1 MKKERYQTKVAVF
14 LMLTRVKEGVKEIL
28 LQKRVNT
35 GYMDNMYDMACSG
48 HLEKGESL
56 AHATI
61 REAKEEIGID
71 VKEEDLKM
79 VALIHP
85 YQDDY
90 LNVFFE
96 TEKYEG
102 TPEIKE
108 PNKCDDLKWF
118 NINDLPEN
126 TIVRIRNVLENIK
139 RDIIYDD
146 DNFTNQKYVNY
157 NKM

>member
-1 MKKERYQTKVAVF
+1 MKKERYQSKVAVF
-14 LMLTRVKEGVKEIL
+14 LILFREKDGQKEIL

-35 GYMDNMYDMACSG
+35 GYLDNMYEASCSG
-48 HLEKGESL
+48 HLEKNETL

-71 VKEEDLKM
+71 VKEEDLKF

-96 TEKYEG
+96 AIKYEG
-102 TPEIKE
+102 IPEIKE
-108 PNKCDDLKWF
+108 PDKCGDLRWF
-118 NINDLPEN
+118 KIDELPEN
-126 TIVRIRNVLENIK
+126 TIIRTRNVLENIK
-139 RDIIYDD
+139 RNILYDD
-146 DNFTNQKYVNY
+146 GYFSNQKRIN
-157 NKM
+157 